1 METARCGWPSHP
13 ATQVSLQMH
22 APCAI
27 RHSKNRSTS
36 HYHSQAYLT
45 GSSTHA
51 SVHPSICT
59 PVQPPHPN
67 HAPPP
72 QQISLRDHPMD
83 PPPRPLLPPHNPPHP
98 PPPPPRP
105 PHHPP
110 RPLLPIHLRPGGLQH
125 RAAVRLARAQPT
137 SVIGEHGGE
146 DTCLAEGR
154 PQSRKDLRDA

>member
-36 HYHSQAYLT
+36 HCHSQAYLT

-83 PPPRPLLPPHNPPHP
+83 PPSTPSPPSSQSSSPSPSSSSPSSPPSSPSPSYPPTPWRSAAPRCCPPGA
-98 PPPPPRP
+98 RP
-105 PHHPP
+105 T
-110 RPLLPIHLRPGGLQH
+110 HLRYR
-125 RAAVRLARAQPT
+125 RARWRRYLPRRGT
-137 SVIGEHGGE
+137 SPVQE
-146 DTCLAEGR
+146 R
-154 PQSRKDLRDA
+154 PS